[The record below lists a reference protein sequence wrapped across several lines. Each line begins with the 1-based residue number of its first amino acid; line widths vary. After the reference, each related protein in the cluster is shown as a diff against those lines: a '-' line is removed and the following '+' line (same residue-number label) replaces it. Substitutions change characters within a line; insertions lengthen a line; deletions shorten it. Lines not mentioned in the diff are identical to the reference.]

1 MVLKILTLFAIGLK
15 VTSSNSIRPPKSFI
29 DKSQIDTKAGGT
41 EWLSSRHQGGPSGTI
56 LRLLHYPSIPP
67 SSDFQP
73 SVDIRA
79 GAHSDYGSI
88 TLLFQRPGQPGLEI
102 IPPSTLCLDGAKDY
116 SSTTSVGNPTPYHP
130 LLFNT

>member
-15 VTSSNSIRPPKSFI
+15 VIASISLRYTKLFI
-29 DKSQIDTKAGGT
+29 DRSQIDNAAGGT

-56 LRLLHYPSIPP
+56 LRLLHYPAIPP
-67 SSDFQP
+67 GLDFQP

-102 IPPSTLCLDGAKDY
+102 IPPSTLSLDGAKDY
-116 SSTTSVGNPTPYHP
+116 TSAAAVSH
-130 LLFNT
+130 